1 MRVGILGTL
10 EVVIDEER
18 TQVGGSRLRA
28 VLVRLALEAG
38 RVVTVESLAE
48 AIWWTDVPSDPVN
61 ALHTLVSRLRRALKG
76 ASELR
81 WSQGGYCLD
90 VPVDAVDA
98 LRFER
103 LALEGRRAL
112 AEGRAAAAAS
122 HLREALAL
130 WRGEPLSGTA
140 QTPYV
145 EAAAGRLRELRLAA
159 IEDRVDAGLLSGTG
173 GTDVVAELGELI
185 AAHPL
190 RERLRGLHIRAL
202 RDSGRRAEALAAY
215 EEFRGFLAN
224 ELGTDPGQGLQDI
237 HLSALRGGADRE
249 QPAEWPGRAAG
260 SRTSLWKGLTSFVG
274 REKEL
279 GQIAADLT
287 EGRLVT
293 LTGPGGA
300 GKTRLATTFAGR
312 VADGYADGVWLVE
325 LAKLDDPRDVPGAVI
340 GVLGLREGMLDGA
353 EGPRDAVTRLADV
366 LSDAEAMLVL
376 DNCEH
381 LIDAVAR
388 LVEDLLGRCPS
399 LRVLATSREPL
410 GIGGEMLCP
419 VNPLLVPEPGAP
431 TAALLET
438 PSIRLFLDRVAAVR
452 PDLAVGA
459 DVVETV
465 AEICRRL
472 DGLPLA
478 MELAAARLRALP
490 LGELARRLDERF
502 LLLTGGSRTALPRH
516 QTLRAVVDWSWEL
529 LDAEERRFFQ
539 RLAVFPATITPAGAD
554 RVAAPP
560 GHVLDALHALVDKSL
575 LQVVDGHDARYRM
588 LETIREYGLER
599 LEKAGE
605 RDEARAAHAAF
616 FLEFAERAE
625 PHLRGRDQPRW
636 LSALTAEHDNLIAA
650 LNFACESG
658 DAATAV
664 RLAAALGFFW
674 TVQGDHAEAS
684 RRLRRALDVPGE
696 APEVAWATA
705 VALHLFNLV
714 LSEGPRRPQFVT
726 DAMRRRIR
734 EARRADGHPMLV
746 LAEVLLALL
755 DNDLGGGLA
764 VTAEPDRSLDPWTG
778 AMARLVRSFLLA
790 NSGDMEGMR
799 RELETA
805 VEKFRVVGER
815 WGLAMALTFLGGSQT
830 ALGAGGE
837 AVRVLE
843 ESIRLMRELG
853 TADEAF
859 QQRIWLAEARIQ
871 TGDLERA
878 RADLLEAAEGRNLRL
893 SARATALI
901 RKSLCDLALDVG
913 DLADAQRH
921 LAVAARSLDLA
932 PSKDTLMVAMLESVC
947 GRVAAATGDLAGAQR
962 YLAEA
967 LRLARDVADLPL
979 VAAVGIGIARL
990 QLRRGRPEQAAEIL
1004 GACHVLHGAP
1014 GSFGRDDARLA
1025 DKLRDALG
1033 ADAFDTA
1040 YGKGAA
1046 LEQPGALALLDTSC
1060 LLPERASGAR

>member
-10 EVVIDEER
+10 EVVVDEER

-28 VLVRLALEAG
+28 VLARLALEAG

-48 AIWWTDVPSDPVN
+48 AIWWADVPSDPVN
-61 ALHTLVSRLRRALKG
+61 ALHTLVSRLRRALGG

-81 WSQGGYCLD
+81 WSQGGYRLD
-90 VPVDAVDA
+90 IPVEAVDA
-98 LRFER
+98 LLFED
-103 LALEGRRAL
+103 LAVEGRRAL
-112 AEGRAAAAAS
+112 ADGRAAIAAS

-130 WRGEPLSGTA
+130 WRGEPLAGTA
-140 QTPYV
+140 QTPYF

-159 IEDRVDAGLLSGTG
+159 IEDRVDAELLSGTAG
-173 GTDVVAELGELI
+173 NDVVAELGELI

-224 ELGTDPGQGLQDI
+224 ELGADPGQRLQDI
-237 HLSALRGGADRE
+237 HLSALRGGAAE
-249 QPAEWPGRAAG
+249 EEPAGWPGRAAG
-260 SRTSLWKGLTSFVG
+260 PRTNLPKGLTSFVG
-274 REKEL
+274 REREL
-279 GQIAADLT
+279 GRIAADLT

-300 GKTRLATTFAGR
+300 GKTRLATAFAGR
-312 VADGYADGVWLVE
+312 VAEDYADGVWLVE
-325 LAKLDDPRDVPGAVI
+325 LAKLDDPEDVPGTVI
-340 GVLGLREGMLDGA
+340 GVLGLREGILDGA

-366 LSDAEAMLVL
+366 LSGAEAMLVL

-388 LVEDLLGRCPS
+388 LVEDLLGRCPG

-419 VNPLLVPEPGAP
+419 VNPLLVPEPGAS
-431 TAALLET
+431 TAALLQT

-452 PDLAVGA
+452 PDLAFGA
-459 DVVETV
+459 DVVETA

-502 LLLTGGSRTALPRH
+502 QLLTGGSRTALPRH

-529 LDAEERRFFQ
+529 LDGEERRFLQ
-539 RLAVFPATITPAGAD
+539 RLAVFPATITPAGAE
-554 RVAAPP
+554 RVAAPS

-575 LQVVDGHDARYRM
+575 LQVVDGHEARYRM

-625 PHLRGRDQPRW
+625 PHLRGRDQLRW
-636 LSALTAEHDNLIAA
+636 LSALADEHDNLIAA

-658 DAATAV
+658 DASTAV
-664 RLAAALGFFW
+664 RLAAALGYFW
-674 TVQGDHAEAS
+674 TMQGDHAEAT
-684 RRLRRALDVPGE
+684 RRLRRALEVPGE

-705 VALHLFNLV
+705 ATLHLFNLV
-714 LSEGPRRPQFVT
+714 LSEGPRKPQFVT
-726 DAMRRRIR
+726 DGMRRRIR
-734 EARRADGHPMLV
+734 RARGAGGHPMLV
-746 LAEVLLALL
+746 LAEVLLALM
-755 DNDLGGGLA
+755 DNDLDGGLA
-764 VTAEPDRSLDPWTG
+764 VAGDPGAPDPWTD

-790 NSGDMEGMR
+790 NSGNMDAMR

-853 TADEAF
+853 AADEAF

-871 TGDLERA
+871 AGDLERA

-901 RKSLCDLALDVG
+901 RKSLCDLALDAG
-913 DLADAQRH
+913 DLAEAERH

-932 PSKDTLMVAMLESVC
+932 PSKDTLLVAMLESVC
-947 GRVAAATGDLAGAQR
+947 GRVAAATGDLTGAQR

-979 VAAVGIGIARL
+979 VAAVGVGIARL
-990 QLRRGRPEQAAEIL
+990 QLRMGRPELAAEVL

-1014 GSFGRDDARLA
+1014 GAFGRDDALLA
-1025 DKLRDALG
+1025 DKLREALG
-1033 ADAFDTA
+1033 RDPFDSA

-1046 LEQPGALALLDTSC
+1046 LEHQGALDLLDASC
-1060 LLPERASGAR
+1060 KAPEPASGTR